1 MLSAVLSV
9 VLTVVLSVVL
19 TVMLSAVLSIVLS
32 VVLSVALSVVQVW
45 FWRFR
50 SPWSERV
57 RELQR
62 IEKAAR
68 AVVSQLNKVHAAKL
82 SEAKAALGLW
92 SEMGMDESR
101 ALFW

>member
-1 MLSAVLSV
+1 VLSAVLSV
-9 VLTVVLSVVL
+9 VPSVAPNV
-19 TVMLSAVLSIVLS
+19 ALS

-50 SPWSERV
+50 SPWSGRV

-62 IEKAAR
+62 TEKAAR
-68 AVVSQLNKVHAAKL
+68 AVVSQLHKVHAAKL